1 MPLEIEL
8 LIAAWD
14 NAKKNCFSVEDDMEI
29 DAISGE
35 VDYIEE
41 DDARAAIV
49 ADMDD
54 LMAELVA
61 HYREYSDADTE
72 ESVMEF

>member
-14 NAKKNCFSVEDDMEI
+14 NAKKNVFAAEDDMEI

-61 HYREYSDADTE
+61 HYREYADTE
-72 ESVMEF
+72 ESVIEF

>member
-14 NAKKNCFSVEDDMEI
+14 NAKKNFFSVEDDMEI

-61 HYREYSDADTE
+61 HYREYADTE
-72 ESVMEF
+72 ESVIEF

>member
-14 NAKKNCFSVEDDMEI
+14 NAKKNFFSVEDDMEI
-29 DAISGE
+29 DAISGA
-35 VDYIEE
+35 VDCA
-41 DDARAAIV
+41 DDDVRNAIV

-61 HYREYSDADTE
+61 HYREYADTE
-72 ESVMEF
+72 ESVIEF